1 MSTCLNVLA
10 VAQLTM
16 GSTDE
21 VFKASSYLLE
31 DLEDKETGKKFSA
44 TGAALQKAMSTDQVY
59 FAWLENN
66 DNAYRFARYG
76 ACIQG
81 TSLWDPPTTILQ
93 GKLKQAYESY
103 NVM

>member
-1 MSTCLNVLA
+1 MR
-10 VAQLTM
+10 
-16 GSTDE
+16 STDE

-31 DLEDKETGKKFSA
+31 NLEDKKTGKKFLA

-59 FAWLENN
+59 FAWLENQ

-81 TSLWDPPTTILQ
+81 TSLWDPPTTILH
-93 GKLKQAYESY
+93 GTSL
-103 NVM
+103 